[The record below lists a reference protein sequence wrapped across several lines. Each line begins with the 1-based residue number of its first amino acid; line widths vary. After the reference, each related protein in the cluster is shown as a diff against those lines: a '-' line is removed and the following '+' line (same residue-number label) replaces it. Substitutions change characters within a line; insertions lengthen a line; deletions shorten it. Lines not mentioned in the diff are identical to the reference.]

1 MRRKKN
7 CKILCYNSTVPE
19 LRSRERYTKF
29 RCTNRTT
36 PSPSATA
43 VFVGRRACFTCG
55 RVLVVLGWLLG
66 RFTFKI
72 WVWELS
78 YWMSYCNIGYVTMCI
93 WPLFSYT
100 PPLLCELVL
109 AAIKIFS
116 SKKFNYMNHR
126 LRSIWQNLSSPN
138 LDKIFFCNL
147 SFKYHQTKNRYL

>member
-1 MRRKKN
+1 MSSLN
-7 CKILCYNSTVPE
+7 SIKIL
-19 LRSRERYTKF
+19 F
-29 RCTNRTT
+29 
-36 PSPSATA
+36 
-43 VFVGRRACFTCG
+43 GQ
-55 RVLVVLGWLLG
+55 
-66 RFTFKI
+66 I
-72 WVWELS
+72 WVLQKFSLLLYLLTDITRIDVAAAFLWYFYWKPMKGLRKF
-78 YWMSYCNIGYVTMCI
+78 YNNVIKHWMSYCNIGYDTMCI
-93 WPLFSYT
+93 WPLFSYN